1 MEIVATSPVSEDA
14 LRFVLL
20 GMATGSLTAL
30 VALGIVLV
38 HRTSGVLNFSAGAL
52 VEAIV
57 DHPADR
63 PEAAPYDFTGNQLPE
78 FPGLA
83 GFRVFTREVAILEV
97 QDGRYEVLSDGFVD
111 MLDPP
116 LLG

>member
-1 MEIVATSPVSEDA
+1 MSRGPLLCSQRAAHAACEGGELKKLEEALLVTDPSDVA
-14 LRFVLL
+14 
-20 GMATGSLTAL
+20 SLD
-30 VALGIVLV
+30 
-38 HRTSGVLNFSAGAL
+38 SQSL

-57 DHPADR
+57 DHPVER
-63 PEAAPYDFTGNQLPE
+63 PQAAQYDFSENQLPE

-83 GFRVFTREVAILEV
+83 GFRVFTREVAILET

-116 LLG
+116 GLG